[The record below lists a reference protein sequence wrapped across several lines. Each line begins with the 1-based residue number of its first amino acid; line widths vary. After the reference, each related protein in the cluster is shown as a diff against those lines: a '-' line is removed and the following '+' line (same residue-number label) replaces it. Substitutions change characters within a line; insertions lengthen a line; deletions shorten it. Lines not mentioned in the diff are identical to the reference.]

1 MTLFQ
6 TFHNDVFLVN
16 QQSQIVGTL
25 KPGTVFHGKR
35 IDEYHIS
42 TRDFGPLKIY
52 DEYHMCCVVKEKN
65 AYIDAEW
72 RLKLP
77 RGVFAHTE
85 DGAHSFFIPQD
96 QIATVYRRSIFENTF
111 CYLVEYKHHLGYIRQ
126 ARQEKTPWLPLRQH
140 LLIQIISPDGC
151 VVHTTKEIDSTP
163 CGLLPYKSFAIVCE
177 KDWSEL
183 PAENHIPRL
192 KLLDGGWLSCI
203 PYSVQ
208 IIGSST
214 PSLKNKYSTN
224 IFSTC
229 FNLNTFKNPGTCFFC
244 LENDINA
251 SFIHG
256 ENAHSISCLSCAEN
270 WFSKDKSCPVCRT
283 RVEKVVLNFT
293 R

>member
-16 QQSQIVGTL
+16 QQSKIVGTL

-42 TRDFGPLKIY
+42 TRDFGRLKVY
-52 DEYHMCCVVKEKN
+52 DGYRMDCVVKERN

-77 RGVFAHTE
+77 RAVFAHTD
-85 DGAHSFFIPQD
+85 DGSHSFFIPQD
-96 QIATVYRRSIFENTF
+96 QIFTVYGRSIFENTF
-111 CYLVEYKHHLGYIRQ
+111 CYLVEYKHHFGYIRQ
-126 ARQEKTPWLPLRQH
+126 PRQEKTPWLPLRQY
-140 LLIQIISPDGC
+140 LLVQVIAVDGC
-151 VVHTTKEIDSTP
+151 IVHTTKEIFSSP
-163 CGLLPYKSFAIVCE
+163 CGLLPYKSFAIVSE
-177 KDWSEL
+177 KDFTEL
-183 PAENHIPRL
+183 PTENHIPRL
-192 KLLDGGWLSCI
+192 KLLNGGWLSYV

-208 IIGSST
+208 IIGNST
-214 PSLKNKYSTN
+214 PSLNEKYSTN

-229 FNLNTFKNPGTCFFC
+229 FNINTTQNPGLCFIC
-244 LENDINA
+244 LENDIDA

-256 ENAHSISCLSCAEN
+256 TSAHSISCMACAEN
-270 WFSKDKSCPVCRT
+270 WFAQDKSCPVCRT
-283 RVEKVVLNFT
+283 RVEKVVLNFM